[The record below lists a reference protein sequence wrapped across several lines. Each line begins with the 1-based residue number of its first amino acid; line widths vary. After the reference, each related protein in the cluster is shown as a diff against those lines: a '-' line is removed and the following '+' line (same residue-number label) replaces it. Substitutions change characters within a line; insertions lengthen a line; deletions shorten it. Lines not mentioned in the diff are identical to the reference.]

1 MPRRWNVS
9 RPIHRDNGLP
19 VAAVPLSWSH
29 AMIAIAVAATTGKHV
44 WRLADDFDMS
54 RRSRGVGRI
63 ANER

>member
-1 MPRRWNVS
+1 
-9 RPIHRDNGLP
+9 
-19 VAAVPLSWSH
+19 
-29 AMIAIAVAATTGKHV
+29 MIAIAVAATTGKHV